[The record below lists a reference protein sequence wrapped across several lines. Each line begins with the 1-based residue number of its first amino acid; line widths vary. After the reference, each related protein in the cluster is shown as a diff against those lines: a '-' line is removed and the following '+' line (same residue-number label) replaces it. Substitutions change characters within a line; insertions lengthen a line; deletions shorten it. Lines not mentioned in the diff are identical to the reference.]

1 MYLDEIVNPYEG
13 PDRPE
18 MLRKT
23 AGKSFLS
30 PYVKVRNAVAATE
43 EIRKQAEEN
52 EEDDIDDM
60 LDRAL
65 DGALKQFDSP
75 EKKPGSED
83 AEFEVVEE
91 EGEEE
96 EEETQKNEKENTLF

>member
-1 MYLDEIVNPYEG
+1 VYLDEIVNPYEG

-43 EIRKQAEEN
+43 EIRKQAEED
-52 EEDDIDDM
+52 EADGIDDM

-83 AEFEVVEE
+83 AEFEVIE

-96 EEETQKNEKENTLF
+96 EEEPKNEKENTLF